1 LESPALWAVC
11 AWCRRQNEQSP
22 VGDTP
27 TISSTPTQN
36 GQTIDD
42 PVAGDLSAAGDQG
55 DRQALADTSTMQ
67 LSAPATVDFA
77 SATTTSTTTFAQ
89 VKAARQTNPDTTAPT
104 VSVTAPSGTVSGTVT
119 LSATAIDNAGGSGV
133 AGVQFKLDGAKLGT
147 EDTSSPYSVS
157 WNTTTVANGTHTL
170 TAVARDAAGNITTST
185 PVTVKVDNA
194 APAVSLNGPA
204 AGTVK
209 GRVTVGAAA
218 SDNVGV
224 VGVQFKV
231 DGADLGPE
239 DTTGPYVLSWDTT
252 TVADGSHTLTAV
264 ARDAAGNIKTSAGL
278 QVTVANIG
286 NSAPVLNGA
295 PTVGAPDPDTG
306 TVTGSFTVTEA
317 DGDLLSYSIMRPA
330 SGELAVFGSSGPATT
345 YTYNF
350 NYTPSQAA
358 RDQAKVTP
366 GPDTDSFTVSVTD
379 GISWTHVTVTV
390 PIEPRPGDMPI
401 WQGPTTATR
410 DGYTGRITGNINAID
425 PDGDPLTYA
434 TTYGPWY
441 GTMTL
446 EAGTG
451 NYVYTPFLNADQGV
465 LTDELVTV
473 AVSDGTYTIY
483 KDWWILT
490 FRDDLAPL

>member
-1 LESPALWAVC
+1 
-11 AWCRRQNEQSP
+11 
-22 VGDTP
+22 
-27 TISSTPTQN
+27 
-36 GQTIDD
+36 
-42 PVAGDLSAAGDQG
+42 
-55 DRQALADTSTMQ
+55 M
-67 LSAPATVDFA
+67 
-77 SATTTSTTTFAQ
+77 
-89 VKAARQTNPDTTAPT
+89 
-104 VSVTAPSGTVSGTVT
+104 SGTVT
-119 LSATAIDNAGGSGV
+119 LTATAIRQCVGV

-170 TAVARDAAGNITTST
+170 TAVARDAAGNTTTST
-185 PVTVKVDNA
+185 PVTVKVDNTAPTVSLTAPAAATVSGTVTLSATATDNVGVAGVQFKLDGAKLGAEDTSSPYGVSWNTTTVANGTHTLTAVARDAAGNTTTSTPVTVTVDNA
-194 APAVSLNGPA
+194 APTVSLTAPA
-204 AGTVK
+204 AGTVS
-209 GRVTVGAAA
+209 GTVTVSATA

-224 VGVQFKV
+224 VGVQFKL
-231 DGADLGPE
+231 DGANLGAE
-239 DTTGPYVLSWDTT
+239 DTTGPPYSVSWDTT
-252 TVADGSHTLTAV
+252 TVANGSHTLTAV

-401 WQGPTTATR
+401 WQGQRPQRAMDTPEGSRAT
-410 DGYTGRITGNINAID
+410 
-425 PDGDPLTYA
+425 
-434 TTYGPWY
+434 
-441 GTMTL
+441 
-446 EAGTG
+446 
-451 NYVYTPFLNADQGV
+451 
-465 LTDELVTV
+465 
-473 AVSDGTYTIY
+473 
-483 KDWWILT
+483 
-490 FRDDLAPL
+490 